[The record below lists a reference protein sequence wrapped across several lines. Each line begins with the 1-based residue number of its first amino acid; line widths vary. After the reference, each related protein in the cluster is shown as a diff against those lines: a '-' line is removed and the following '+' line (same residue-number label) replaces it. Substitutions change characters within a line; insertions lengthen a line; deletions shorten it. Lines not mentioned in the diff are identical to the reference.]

1 MAYTCNNTVVGET
14 YVTGNW
20 TPSAD
25 NNWRFVTTAA
35 YAVDSNPDGSATMYY
50 RFFVTMYGTINSY
63 LQEAYCGGGNWGKS
77 MGEEYTYLG
86 GASGQTTYCGTE
98 CKSGEY
104 DYSITLAR
112 DKDDFNETNYVGFV
126 SNSSNTLYQSK
137 VTLSYPSPKSV
148 NFNANGDNVSNMPTI
163 QTKYCG
169 QVLTLSSTEP
179 IRTGYTFKG
188 WSTSPK
194 ATTADSN
201 YAPGAK
207 YSTDAKLTLYAV
219 WQQNCLTVNYY
230 SNYATSSFSGA
241 LNAVGA
247 DKNVIVRTSKFYYA
261 TAYTDGLHNYTA
273 SSNGTYLARTGYTA
287 TGDWGTTTSGGKLVS
302 QDLGFTSGQALAQAL
317 GKTLES
323 SNQTVNVYAQWE
335 IKTYKIFYN
344 KNTTDT
350 VSNMPSNQTKTY
362 GKTLVLS
369 SNIPTRAGY
378 GFQGWATSANGK
390 VIYASGAN
398 YTANDGATLYA
409 VWKIDTYVVSYNSNA
424 GDDAVIVP
432 SSQSKVYNVPL
443 TLSSDIPT
451 RKQYKF
457 KYWTNAQGT
466 IQYHP
471 GDTYSLN
478 ESITLYAVWELIA
491 SKVTIY
497 DSNGNPHSYLCY
509 VYDESGMPHCAI
521 VSIYDA
527 QGVPHSVT

>member
-1 MAYTCNNTVVGET
+1 MIYTCNNTVVGET

-20 TPSAD
+20 TPSED
-25 NNWRFVTTAA
+25 NNWRFCTSAA
-35 YAVDSNPDGSATMYY
+35 YAVDSSADGSATLYY
-50 RFFVTMYGTINSY
+50 RFMVVSYGTINST

-77 MGEEYTYLG
+77 MAGTYLS
-86 GASGQTTYCGTE
+86 GASGQTYYYGTE
-98 CKSGEY
+98 CSSAQY
-104 DYSITLAR
+104 DFKVTLAR
-112 DKDDFNETNYVGFV
+112 NGNDFDETNYVGFA
-126 SNSSNTLYQSK
+126 SNSGALRQTTVRLH
-137 VTLSYPSPKSV
+137 YPSPKSV
-148 NFNANGDNVSNMPTI
+148 EYNKNCSDNVSNMPTI

-188 WSTSPK
+188 WSTSSS

-207 YSTDAKLTLYAV
+207 YSTDAKLTLYAI

-241 LNAVGA
+241 LNTVGA
-247 DKNVIVRTSKFYYA
+247 DKNVIVRTSNFYYA
-261 TAYTDGLHNYTA
+261 TAYKDGLHNYTA

-302 QDLGFTSGQALAQAL
+302 QDTSFASGQALAQAL
-317 GKTLES
+317 GKTLAS
-323 SNQTVNVYAQWE
+323 SNQTVNVYAQW
-335 IKTYKIFYN
+335 KINTWTVTYN

-362 GKTLVLS
+362 GKTLALS
-369 SNIPTRAGY
+369 SNIPTRTGY
-378 GFQGWATSANGK
+378 GFQGWATSANGE
-390 VIYASGAN
+390 VVYASGAN
-398 YTANDGATLYA
+398 YTANNNTTLYA
-409 VWKIDTYVVSYNSNA
+409 VWKADTYVVSYNANA

-432 SSQSKVYNVPL
+432 RSQFKEHNVPL
-443 TLSSDIPT
+443 TLSSDVPT

-478 ESITLYAVWELIA
+478 ESITLYAVWELTA

-497 DSNGNPHSYLCY
+497 DSNGSPHSYLCY
-509 VYDESGMPHCAI
+509 VYDESGAPHYAI